1 MAEIVNLRM
10 ARKAKAR
17 AADKLEA
24 DAARARHG
32 RTKGERLASEAEVAR
47 IDRVVDGAKRENRE
61 D

>member
-17 AADKLEA
+17 GTAKSLAEA
-24 DAARARHG
+24 NRAKHG
-32 RTKGERLASEAEVAR
+32 RTRSEREATEAEAAR
-47 IDRVVDGAKRENRE
+47 LSRTVEGAKREKG